1 MALTSSSTTIF
12 DLCKDDLS
20 SILQTL
26 KPNIDATT
34 ANSMSISELRAR
46 ITEWLML
53 NDLSTMHDFKYL
65 ENSQQ
70 WKVPDRADHC
80 ISCGKYTVTS
90 IGSITAKSS
99 TPIIDQ
105 PLTSRESLVFVGRST
120 SLPSSV
126 LQIIDFSKP
135 LNSNVIL
142 KTLHDRN
149 GNELIT
155 DKKKHGYEYGKD
167 LCSKCAH
174 WTFPNFGCFP
184 NGQKDWNDSKATTV
198 HATTPNFSCFSCKS

>member
-1 MALTSSSTTIF
+1 MASSSSSTTIF
-12 DLCKDDLS
+12 DLSKDDLS

-26 KPNIDATT
+26 KPTTDAAT
-34 ANSMSISELRAR
+34 ANSMSVSELRAR

-53 NDLSTMHDFKYL
+53 NDLSTMHDFKHL

-90 IGSITAKSS
+90 IAKTT

-126 LQIIDFSKP
+126 LQIIDFNKP
-135 LNSNVIL
+135 LNSNIIL
-142 KTLHDRN
+142 
-149 GNELIT
+149 
-155 DKKKHGYEYGKD
+155 
-167 LCSKCAH
+167 
-174 WTFPNFGCFP
+174 
-184 NGQKDWNDSKATTV
+184 
-198 HATTPNFSCFSCKS
+198 